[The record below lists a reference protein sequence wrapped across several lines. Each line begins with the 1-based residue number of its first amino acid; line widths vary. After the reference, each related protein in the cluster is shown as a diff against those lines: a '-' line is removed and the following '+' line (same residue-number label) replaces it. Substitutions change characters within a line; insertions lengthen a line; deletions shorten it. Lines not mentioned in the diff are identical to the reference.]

1 MTKKEFKK
9 KCKMEKTK
17 SYKYTI
23 WGTILAAVGLIVALA
38 SMLFLIDDLPKLLVY
53 NGVAVS
59 LAILGITFDVYGKI
73 MMSREYKEQS
83 K

>member
-59 LAILGITFDVYGKI
+59 LAILGIIFDVYGEI

>member
-9 KCKMEKTK
+9 KCKMEKNK

-23 WGTILAAVGLIVALA
+23 WGTILAVVGLIVALA

-59 LAILGITFDVYGKI
+59 LAILGITFDVYGEI

>member
-9 KCKMEKTK
+9 KCKKEKTK

-23 WGTILAAVGLIVALA
+23 WGIILAAVGLIVALA

-59 LAILGITFDVYGKI
+59 LAILGTTFDVYGEI
-73 MMSREYKEQS
+73 MMSKEYKEQS